1 MKKEE
6 TAARESGSPAET
18 AEDLAADGKI
28 RTETFLASLDRGNSG
43 FLRELEQ
50 KAKAAEV
57 PVISPASQSVL
68 RTVLA
73 LKRPKNILEI
83 GCAVGFSALL
93 MAENTPSG
101 TQITT
106 IEKDGRRAAEAKR
119 NFAEAGAEQR
129 IHLLLGDADSLLGTL
144 PGNYDF
150 IFMDAAKAQYIRW
163 LPAVL
168 SLLKKGG
175 VLLSDNVLQE
185 GDILESHYAVERR
198 NRTIYKRM
206 REYLTEITHND
217 HLETTVLPVGD
228 GLALS
233 VKL

>member
-6 TAARESGSPAET
+6 TAERENGSPSET
-18 AEDLAADGKI
+18 AVEVSADAKI
-28 RTETFLASLDRGNSG
+28 RTETFLASLDRGNSV
-43 FLRELEQ
+43 FLRALEQ

-57 PVISPASQSVL
+57 PVIRPASQSVL

-93 MAENTPSG
+93 MAENTPTG

-106 IEKDGRRAAEAKR
+106 IEKDSRRSAEARR

-144 PGNYDF
+144 PGSYDF

-163 LPAVL
+163 LPTVL

-217 HLETTVLPVGD
+217 HLETTVLPIGD

-233 VKL
+233 VKI